1 MLKCAGQS
9 EEEVSSAE
17 EQLTS
22 NKIDAFTI
30 GLEAAWS
37 ASNYLLSES
46 IMAKKTYFLFDR

>member
-1 MLKCAGQS
+1 LLKCAGQS